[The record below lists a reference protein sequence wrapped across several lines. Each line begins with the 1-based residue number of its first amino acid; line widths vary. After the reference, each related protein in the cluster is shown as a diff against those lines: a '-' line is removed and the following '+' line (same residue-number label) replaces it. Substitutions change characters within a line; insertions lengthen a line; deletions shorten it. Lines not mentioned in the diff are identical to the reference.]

1 MGEKKKD
8 VTASELEVAEF
19 EFPFLRLG
27 QYSEWITEDS
37 VSNSKGKAQF
47 SLAES

>member
-1 MGEKKKD
+1 MEKKKKKD
-8 VTASELEVAEF
+8 VTASELEVAKF

-27 QYSEWITEDS
+27 QYSEYS